1 MRFSAAVLAASLAVP
16 AAAPASSAKPLPR
29 APDLGWLSRDALR
42 AGRVEVRTGK
52 RGPRVVTVNA
62 AVLIRADPKAIWHV
76 LTACGIAPKY
86 VPDVV
91 SCSLLRTSD
100 DGKTQLFVQKIK
112 PAFFLPSFKHV
123 FRLHYKPY
131 TRIDVTH
138 VSGPIAV
145 MQGSSWLLKQPDG
158 TVILYHYLE
167 VDPAFPIPRF
177 LVRAILKR
185 NIPRVLAAIRDQAEA
200 AH

>member
-1 MRFSAAVLAASLAVP
+1 MRLSAALLAAFLALP
-16 AAAPASSAKPLPR
+16 AAAPASPASPLPR
-29 APDLGWLSRDALR
+29 APDLSWINRDALR
-42 AGRVEVRTGK
+42 AGQVEVRTGK
-52 RGPRVVTVNA
+52 HGPRVVTVNA
-62 AVLIRADPKAIWHV
+62 AILIKAEPKAIWHV

-86 VPDVV
+86 VSNVV

-100 DGKTQLFVQKIK
+100 DGATQLFAQKVK

-123 FRLHYKPY
+123 FRLHYQPY
-131 TRIDVTH
+131 TRIDVTR

-167 VDPAFPIPRF
+167 VDPGFPIPRF

-185 NIPRVLAAIRDQAEA
+185 NIPRVLTAIRDEAEA
-200 AH
+200 AP